1 MIRAGIL
8 IAMLVL
14 PAAAQVGLQR
24 KTADELLEK
33 GDAYHAMG
41 MYRNLLRDT
50 PNDPEL
56 HYNLGNA
63 LYKMQL
69 WDEAIQ
75 AYQKAQSLTS
85 DESMKN
91 YIQYNISNCLYKK
104 QQLQESI
111 EGYKQTLRKNPADR
125 DARLNLELAL
135 KQMQKENSPQSD
147 SNRNDPNRQNEQ
159 DEKKDDPSDKNKDN
173 GSRQEPRS
181 NDETG
186 RDQQTAK
193 NQPLSRK
200 DAERILDAL
209 KDKEKELQ
217 KKRVLENLRAQERT
231 TKDW

>member
-1 MIRAGIL
+1 MIRFLIL
-8 IAMLVL
+8 ITIFSLSAV
-14 PAAAQVGLQR
+14 AQVGLQR

-41 MYRNLLRDT
+41 MYRNLLRDA

-63 LYKMQL
+63 LYGMQL

-75 AYQKAQSLTS
+75 SYRKALSLTT

-111 EGYKQTLRKNPADR
+111 EGYKQTLRRNPDDR
-125 DARLNLELAL
+125 DARINLELAL
-135 KQMQKENSPQSD
+135 KQMQKENSSQSD
-147 SNRNDPNRQNEQ
+147 SNRNNPNRRNEQ
-159 DEKKDDPSDKNKDN
+159 DEEKNDRSKNQND
-173 GSRQEPRS
+173 GSKQEPRA
-181 NDETG
+181 NNETG
-186 RDQQTAK
+186 RDQQTRPQ
-193 NQPLSRK
+193 QPLSRK

-231 TKDW
+231 AKDW